1 MFLLTMPKTFK
12 VGATADVR
20 INARPKRV
28 TWRDARTLVIE
39 PDDARVILDVHEA
52 GPDQIRF
59 VCGNKRSALP
69 L

>member
-1 MFLLTMPKTFK
+1 MLIISMPKTFRP
-12 VGATADVR
+12 GGTADVR
-20 INARPKRV
+20 IHARPKRV

-39 PDDARVILDVHEA
+39 PDDARVILEVQEA